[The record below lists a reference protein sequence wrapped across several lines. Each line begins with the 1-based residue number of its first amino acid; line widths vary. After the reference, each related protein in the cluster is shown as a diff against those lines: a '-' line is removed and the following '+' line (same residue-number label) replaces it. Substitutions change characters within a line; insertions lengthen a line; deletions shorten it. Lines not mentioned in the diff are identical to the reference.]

1 MGTTTVQG
9 DLWGAAA
16 EEWAELN
23 EPASA
28 PIYEAAFDAAGVA
41 RGTRLLDV
49 GCGAGYALQLA
60 AERGAVV
67 TGLDASPGLLAVA
80 RRRVPDAD
88 LAQGD
93 LESLPYDDDSFD
105 AVTAFN
111 AVQYAADHTAALRE
125 VRRVAVPGA
134 RVAVATW
141 GGPERCDMRVLLA
154 AIGSLLPPPPPGAAG
169 PFALAAPGALEALV
183 ESAGLTAERAIA
195 VPVSFTFLDLDAAV
209 RGSLASGPARAAIE
223 RAGEGAVRD
232 ASRRAQAGFV
242 RDDGSVR
249 LDNEFRVVMARA

>member
-1 MGTTTVQG
+1 
-9 DLWGAAA
+9 
-16 EEWAELN
+16 
-23 EPASA
+23 
-28 PIYEAAFDAAGVA
+28 
-41 RGTRLLDV
+41 
-49 GCGAGYALQLA
+49 
-60 AERGAVV
+60 
-67 TGLDASPGLLAVA
+67 
-80 RRRVPDAD
+80 
-88 LAQGD
+88 
-93 LESLPYDDDSFD
+93 
-105 AVTAFN
+105 
-111 AVQYAADHTAALRE
+111 
-125 VRRVAVPGA
+125 
-134 RVAVATW
+134 
-141 GGPERCDMRVLLA
+141 MRVLLA